1 MVDKVVTYITDKE
14 KMGYKFVNKEGESDE
29 QLAARVFLE
38 VFIEL
43 GVVSPDG
50 SWEE

>member
-1 MVDKVVTYITDKE
+1 MKKSEMIDKVVTYITDKE
-14 KMGYKFVNKEGESDE
+14 GESDK
-29 QLAARVFLE
+29 QLAVRVFLE
-38 VFIEL
+38 VVIEL